1 MVKCLVNNM
10 QCSCDMNDGNFKVV
24 AKNNKARF
32 DYEILDKY
40 EAGIVLT
47 GSEVKSTRNNN
58 ISLDE
63 SFVGTMAGKPHLYL
77 FNANI
82 TKYKEASYNN
92 HEPRRPRILL
102 LHQREKIKLI
112 DAVQK
117 KGLTIIPLTM
127 YFNNNG
133 KIKLSIALARGK
145 NVVDKRNTLKER
157 SWNINKQRILKTF
170 GK

>member
-1 MVKCLVNNM
+1 M
-10 QCSCDMNDGNFKVV
+10 STDNFGII

-47 GSEVKSTRNNN
+47 GSEVKSIRSSHV
-58 ISLDE
+58 SLQEAFIGGMVD
-63 SFVGTMAGKPHLYL
+63 KPHLYL
-77 FNANI
+77 FNTNI
-82 TKYKEASYNN
+82 NKYKDASYNN

-102 LHQREKIKLI
+102 LHQREKIKLLSSI
-112 DAVQK
+112 QK
-117 KGLTIIPLTM
+117 KGLTIVPLTM
-127 YFNNNG
+127 YFNKEG
-133 KIKLSIALARGK
+133 RVKLSIALARGK

-157 SWNINKQRILKTF
+157 SWNINKMKILKSF